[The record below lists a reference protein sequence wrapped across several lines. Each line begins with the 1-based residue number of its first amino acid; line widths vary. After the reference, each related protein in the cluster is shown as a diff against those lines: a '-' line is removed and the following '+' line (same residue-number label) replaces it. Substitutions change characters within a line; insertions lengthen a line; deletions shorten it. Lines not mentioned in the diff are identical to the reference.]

1 MKFSNTVTEE
11 LAGTVNAVGIVE
23 EPKIVKFCKKQLRE
37 LEEECE
43 QLYFLLYVLLSLQN
57 L

>member
-43 QLYFLLYVLLSLQN
+43 QLYFLLYVLLSLQE
-57 L
+57 